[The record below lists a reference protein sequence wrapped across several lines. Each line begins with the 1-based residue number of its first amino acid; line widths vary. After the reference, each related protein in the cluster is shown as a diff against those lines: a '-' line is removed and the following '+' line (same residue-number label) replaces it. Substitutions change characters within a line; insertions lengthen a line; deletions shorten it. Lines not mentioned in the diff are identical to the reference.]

1 MAGQKNILENLK
13 IKDEDYI
20 TGGTGNISEEINNV
34 NPQFPKTHVCHN
46 GCYEAAIS
54 SATIST
60 CNNCA
65 NSGAAC
71 GDSEMLHCMKEML

>member
-1 MAGQKNILENLK
+1 MTKQKNIIEELK

-20 TGGTGNISEEINNV
+20 TGGTSNISEITNAT

-46 GCYEAAIS
+46 GFYKAAIS
-54 SATIST
+54 NATIPT

-65 NSGAAC
+65 NSEAANS
-71 GDSEMLHCMKEML
+71 DAEMLHCSKEIF